1 MDFSLPKDVLE
12 LKEAVREFVSAEV
25 DPRAQEIEETETIP
39 EEILAQSREL
49 GLFGLSIPKEYGG
62 AGIGMVGKCAIYEE
76 IGKTSNAFTTVI
88 GGHTGIGSVGV
99 VELGNEEQKRR
110 YLPPM
115 ARGELIGAFALTE
128 PQAGTD
134 ASNVKTRA
142 VRKGDKFILNGQKRY
157 ITNGPIAGVVT
168 VMAVTDPEAGPRG
181 ITAFIVEKDSPG
193 FRVGKVDRKMGLHG
207 SHSGELFFEDCEVP
221 VRNVLGEEG
230 RGYANAL
237 RVLANGR
244 AGLAARNLG
253 SCVKLL
259 EMSME
264 QAMTREQFGAPIF
277 EQQAIQHYLA
287 EMALEIEALRSMTYR
302 VAWMVNEGMNVIKEA
317 AMAKLFGSEVYGR
330 VADRAV
336 QIHGGQGYMLEAG
349 VERYYRDA
357 RIARIY
363 EGTSETQKNIIAGRL
378 RKEFSE
384 APDSAE
390 PAGTLVG
397 SPSGRR

>member
-1 MDFSLPKDVLE
+1 LDFSLPEGVLE

-25 DPRAQEIEETETIP
+25 DPRAQEIEETEMIP
-39 EEILAQSREL
+39 EEILARSREL

-88 GGHTGIGSVGV
+88 GGHTGIGSVGI
-99 VELGNEEQKRR
+99 VELGNGEQKRR

-134 ASNVKTRA
+134 ASNIKTHA

-157 ITNGPIAGVVT
+157 ITNGPIAGILT
-168 VMAVTDPEAGPRG
+168 VMAVTDPEKGPKG
-181 ITAFIVEKDSPG
+181 ITAFIVEREFPG
-193 FRVGKVDRKMGLHG
+193 FRIGKVDRKMGLHG
-207 SHSGELFFEDCEVP
+207 SHSGELIFEDCEVP
-221 VRNVLGEEG
+221 AENMLGEEG

-244 AGLAARNLG
+244 VGLSARNLG
-253 SCVKLL
+253 SCMKLL
-259 EMSME
+259 EMSMKH
-264 QAMTREQFGAPIF
+264 AATREQFGQPLF
-277 EQQAIQHYLA
+277 EQQVIQHYLA
-287 EMALEIEALRSMTYR
+287 EVALETEVLRSMTYR
-302 VAWMVNEGMNVIKEA
+302 VAWMVDEGMNVIKEA
-317 AMAKLFGSEVYGR
+317 AMVKLFGSEVYGR
-330 VADRAV
+330 VVDKAV

-357 RIARIY
+357 RVARIY
-363 EGTSETQKNIIAGRL
+363 EGTSETQKNIIAARL
-378 RKEFSE
+378 KREF
-384 APDSAE
+384 
-390 PAGTLVG
+390 L
-397 SPSGRR
+397 

>member
-1 MDFSLPKDVLE
+1 MDFSLPEE
-12 LKEAVREFVSAEV
+12 LLRYKEEVREFVSTVV
-25 DPRAQEIEETETIP
+25 DPRAREIEETGEMP
-39 EEILAQSREL
+39 EGILAGAREL

-76 IGKTSNAFTTVI
+76 IGKTSNAFTTVV

-99 VELGNEEQKRR
+99 VELGNERQKEK

-134 ASNVKTRA
+134 ASAIQTRA
-142 VRKGDKFILNGQKRY
+142 VRDGGRFILNGQKRY

-168 VMAVTDPEAGPRG
+168 VLAVTDPEAGPRG
-181 ITAFIVEKDSPG
+181 ITAFIVEQDFPG

-207 SHSGELFFEDCEVP
+207 SHSGEILFEDCEVP
-221 VRNVLGEEG
+221 AENMLGEEG

-237 RVLANGR
+237 KILANGR
-244 AGLAARNLG
+244 VGLSARNLG
-253 SCVKLL
+253 SCIRLLDMSVKH
-259 EMSME
+259 
-264 QAMTREQFGAPIF
+264 AMTREQFGKPIF
-277 EQQAIQHYLA
+277 EQQIIQHYLA
-287 EMALEIEALRSMTYR
+287 GMALEIEALRSMTYR
-302 VAWMVNEGMNVIKEA
+302 VAWMVDEGMNVIKEA

-330 VADRAV
+330 VVDRAV
-336 QIHGGQGYMLEAG
+336 QIHGGQGYMEEAE

-378 RKEFSE
+378 KREYS
-384 APDSAE
+384 
-390 PAGTLVG
+390 
-397 SPSGRR
+397 

>member
-25 DPRAQEIEETETIP
+25 DPRAQEIEETEKIP
-39 EEILAQSREL
+39 EEILDRSREL
-49 GLFGLSIPKEYGG
+49 GLFGLYIPKEHGG
-62 AGIGMVGKCAIYEE
+62 AGVGMVGKCAIYEE

-88 GGHTGIGSVGV
+88 GGHTGIGSVGIV
-99 VELGNEEQKRR
+99 ALGNEEQKRR

-115 ARGELIGAFALTE
+115 ARGEIVGAFALTE

-134 ASNVKTRA
+134 ASNVRTRA
-142 VRKGDKFILNGQKRY
+142 VRKGEEFILNGQKRY

-168 VMAVTDPEAGPRG
+168 VMAVTDPKAGPRG

-237 RVLANGR
+237 KVLANGR
-244 AGLAARNLG
+244 VGLAARNLG
-253 SCVKLL
+253 SCLKLL

-264 QAMTREQFGAPIF
+264 QATTREQFGAPIF

-302 VAWMVNEGMNVIKEA
+302 VAWMVDEGMNVVKEA

-330 VADRAV
+330 VADKAV
-336 QIHGGQGYMLEAG
+336 QIHGGQGYMLEAE
-349 VERYYRDA
+349 VERFYRDA

-384 APDSAE
+384 SPNHAE
-390 PAGTLVG
+390 PTGALAGST
-397 SPSGRR
+397 SGGQ